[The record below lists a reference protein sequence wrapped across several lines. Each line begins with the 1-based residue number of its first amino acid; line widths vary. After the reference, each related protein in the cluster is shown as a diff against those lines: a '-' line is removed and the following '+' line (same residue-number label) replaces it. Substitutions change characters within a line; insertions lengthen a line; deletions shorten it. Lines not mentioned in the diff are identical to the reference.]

1 MGWYSRPKDQCL
13 QSTEIWKELV
23 VFLGESRPQ
32 YPKHR
37 VEVLVV

>member
-1 MGWYSRPKDQCL
+1 MGWYSRPREQYL

-23 VFLGESRPQ
+23 VFLGGSGPL